1 MGFGTLLGGENMK
14 TEKWL
19 MVSPLLGIAWAA
31 VGCQK
36 IDSTDVRT
44 SGVYAEFTLTAHST
58 TEAKLD
64 ATLWAG
70 GALSNTY
77 LALTGPD
84 HLTAY
89 LGSNAYPMQG
99 YTDIV
104 DEYYS
109 AIVPYPATDTELSV
123 AFERGPDNV
132 SAPGSTVIVPALF
145 ALAPTAKTQYSRAND
160 PLEIDWAPFD
170 PTQLVS
176 WFVDGACVQ
185 LFGED
190 GAVDSGQVAIPAGTL
205 QKPPPP
211 GPDEEHH
218 PIPPDQCTA
227 TVDVTKSRVGQ
238 VDPGFSGG
246 TFTASQD
253 RGTTFTSVP

>member
-1 MGFGTLLGGENMK
+1 MVTKKWLVACLLLGTAG
-14 TEKWL
+14 
-19 MVSPLLGIAWAA
+19 GAA
-31 VGCQK
+31 GCQK

-44 SGVYAEFTLTAHST
+44 SGVYAEFTVTAQST
-58 TEAKLD
+58 TEAKVD

-89 LGSNAYPMQG
+89 LGSIAYPMQG
-99 YTDIV
+99 YSALY
-104 DEYYS
+104 EYYS
-109 AIVPYPATDTELSV
+109 AIIPYPTADTEVRV

-132 SAPGSTVIVPALF
+132 SAPGSTVIVPGLF
-145 ALAPTAKTQYSRAND
+145 AFAPLAKAQYSRAND
-160 PLEIDWAPFD
+160 ALEIDWAPFD

-176 WFVDGACVQ
+176 WFVDGACLQ

-190 GAVDSGQVAIPAGTL
+190 SAADTGQVAIPAGTL

-218 PIPPDQCTA
+218 PIPPDACTA
-227 TVDVTKSRVGQ
+227 TADVTKSRSGQ
-238 VDPGFSGG
+238 VDPAFSGG
-246 TFTASQD
+246 TFNASQD
-253 RGTTFTSVP
+253 RSITFTSVP

>member
-1 MGFGTLLGGENMK
+1 M
-14 TEKWL
+14 
-19 MVSPLLGIAWAA
+19 
-31 VGCQK
+31 
-36 IDSTDVRT
+36 RT
-44 SGVYAEFTLTAHST
+44 AGVYAEFTVTAQST
-58 TEAKLD
+58 TEAKVD

-84 HLTAY
+84 RLTVY
-89 LGSNAYPMQG
+89 VGSAAYPMQG
-99 YTDIV
+99 YSAIY
-104 DEYYS
+104 EYYS
-109 AIVPYPATDTELSV
+109 AIIPYPATDTELRV

-145 ALAPTAKTQYSRAND
+145 TLAPLAKAQYSRAND
-160 PLEIDWAPFD
+160 ALEIDWAPSD

-185 LFGED
+185 LLGD
-190 GAVDSGQVAIPAGTL
+190 DSAVDSGQVAIPAGTL

-218 PIPPDQCTA
+218 PIPPDACTA
-227 TVDVTKSRVGQ
+227 TADVIKSRDGQ
-238 VDPGFSGG
+238 VDPAFSGG
-246 TFTASQD
+246 TFKSSQD
-253 RGTTFTSVP
+253 RSITFTSVP